1 MRDFDYSK
9 LVNKAWDNEI
19 VAYIA
24 RIYEYKGR
32 QELYLSQRPIELDR
46 LIEIAKIHSS
56 KASNEIEG
64 IITTNARIEKLI
76 NDKTTPRNTW
86 I

>member
-1 MRDFDYSK
+1 M
-9 LVNKAWDNEI
+9 
-19 VAYIA
+19 AYIA
-24 RIYEYKGR
+24 KIYEYKGR
-32 QELYLSQRPIELDR
+32 QELYLSQRPIELKR

-76 NDKTTPRNTW
+76 NDKTTPRNIW

>member
-24 RIYEYKGR
+24 KIYEYKGK
-32 QELYLSQRPIELDR
+32 QELYLRQKPIELDR
-46 LIEIAKIHSS
+46 LIEIAKIQSS

-64 IITTNARIEKLI
+64 IVTTNARIEKLI
-76 NDKTTPRNTW
+76 NDKTTPRNIW